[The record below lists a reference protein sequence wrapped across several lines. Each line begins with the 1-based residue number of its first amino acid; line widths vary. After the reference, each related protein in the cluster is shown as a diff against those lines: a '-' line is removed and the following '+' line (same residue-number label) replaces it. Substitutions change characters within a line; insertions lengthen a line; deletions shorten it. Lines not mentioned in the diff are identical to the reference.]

1 VVYRQHRL
9 IAVLLLVIVAGLLLT
24 MALILTAPARADA
37 VSADRPALTVVVSQ
51 GDTLWDLALAHTPS
65 GQDPVAYLAEVITL
79 NDVKATALQ
88 PGMVLR
94 LP

>member
-24 MALILTAPARADA
+24 VALILTAPARADA

-51 GDTLWDLALAHTPS
+51 GDTLWDLAFAHTPS
-65 GQDPVAYLAEVITL
+65 GQDPMAYLAEVITL